1 MKKMIVCFAA
11 AGAIMAACGGAKE
24 RTAVVADDAAVVE
37 LRDFGAEP
45 TVIDI
50 ERYTLAND
58 NFRTALWTGGN
69 LQLTLMSVPAGGQVG
84 LECHDGIDQ
93 FLRVESGCG
102 RVEMGDSRAR
112 GGRGFRDHSAGRQVA
127 QHYQYGRCTSE
138 IILDLRTGRACARHC
153 TPHLRGGHASRS
165 RARPC
170 DRDVTGVRQR
180 RVPSY
185 GRPNSAFTI
194 TGLYGKYCIQNLT
207 PAGAYAG
214 GGYYFCGSLASRC
227 FR

>member
-37 LRDFGAEP
+37 FRDFGAEP

-69 LQLTLMSVPAGGQVG
+69 LQLTLMSIPAGGEVG

-102 RVEMGDSRAR
+102 RVEMGDSRER
-112 GGRGFRDHSAGRQVA
+112 LDFVREAGEDFA
-127 QHYQYGRCTSE
+127 
-138 IILDLRTGRACARHC
+138 IIVPAGKWHNITNTGDEPLKVYSIYAPAEHAHGTVHRTYEEAMQAEAEH
-153 TPHLRGGHASRS
+153 GHA
-165 RARPC
+165 
-170 DRDVTGVRQR
+170 VVM
-180 RVPSY
+180 
-185 GRPNSAFTI
+185 
-194 TGLYGKYCIQNLT
+194 
-207 PAGAYAG
+207 
-214 GGYYFCGSLASRC
+214 
-227 FR
+227 

>member
-69 LQLTLMSVPAGGQVG
+69 LQLTLMSIPAGGQVG

-102 RVEMGDSRAR
+102 RVEMGDSRER
-112 GGRGFRDHSAGRQVA
+112 LDFVREAGEDFA
-127 QHYQYGRCTSE
+127 
-138 IILDLRTGRACARHC
+138 II
-153 TPHLRGGHASRS
+153 
-165 RARPC
+165 
-170 DRDVTGVRQR
+170 V
-180 RVPSY
+180 
-185 GRPNSAFTI
+185 
-194 TGLYGKYCIQNLT
+194 
-207 PAGAYAG
+207 PAG
-214 GGYYFCGSLASRC
+214 
-227 FR
+227 

>member
-37 LRDFGAEP
+37 FRDFGAEP

-69 LQLTLMSVPAGGQVG
+69 LQLTLMSIPAGGQVG

-102 RVEMGDSRAR
+102 RVEMGDSRER
-112 GGRGFRDHSAGRQVA
+112 LDFVREAGEDFA
-127 QHYQYGRCTSE
+127 
-138 IILDLRTGRACARHC
+138 IIVPAGKWHNIINTGDAPLKLYSIYAPAEHAHGTVHRTYEEAMQAEAEH
-153 TPHLRGGHASRS
+153 GHA
-165 RARPC
+165 
-170 DRDVTGVRQR
+170 VVM
-180 RVPSY
+180 
-185 GRPNSAFTI
+185 
-194 TGLYGKYCIQNLT
+194 
-207 PAGAYAG
+207 
-214 GGYYFCGSLASRC
+214 
-227 FR
+227 